1 MELEK
6 LIKTVF
12 LAVMAVLILVGV
24 GNGLLWLL

>member
-6 LIKTVF
+6 VIKTV
-12 LAVMAVLILVGV
+12 LLVAMAVLILVAA

>member
-6 LIKTVF
+6 VIKTVF

>member
-6 LIKTVF
+6 VIKTVF
-12 LAVMAVLILVGV
+12 LVAMAVLILVAV